1 MRSAVVLL
9 TCDDEAK
16 AARDIRVVEV
26 FPEKAYAPR
35 GARAIVGVGL
45 LSSIATIDF
54 LVQKSS
60 GVAKIIIPDHRLGI
74 HPRVHGTFEDL
85 ASLFCRVS
93 RPLGGCEGDRERCD
107 ALLHGSDRTD
117 GRSFA

>member
-9 TCDDEAK
+9 TGDDEAE

-26 FPEKAYAPR
+26 FLEKAHALRRPR
-35 GARAIVGVGL
+35 VIVGVGL
-45 LSSIATIDF
+45 LLSIATIDF
-54 LVQKSS
+54 SVQKSS
-60 GVAKIIIPDHRLGI
+60 AIAKIIIPDHRLGC